1 MLRIRKAQA
10 CRFLL
15 RKNGLLGANG
25 LRGKDGVLDY
35 VQQAGCVQYD
45 PVDLCGCSHELALL
59 ARVKGFSRNML
70 QELLYTDRAL
80 IDFFD
85 KNMCIMLREDWP
97 SLNFLRENFRRSAR
111 SHGEME
117 KQVFALIRQRGS
129 LTAQELDAAL
139 GIANGRA
146 VLEMLYFRGDLVIHH
161 QTAATRSYALASDCL
176 PEALLKAPDPFANER
191 QRQMWQ
197 VMRRIGAVGMLWNGP
212 SDAWLGVDGLN
223 AQARNEVF
231 HGLMQLGVIVP
242 VEVEGVSRPLF
253 MLREDLPL
261 LMHCQEPQSSDRR
274 ARLLPPLDCML
285 WDRRLI
291 AELFGF
297 TYKWEIY
304 TPEEQRRY
312 GCYVLP
318 VVWGEGFAGRVEPV
332 CDRAQDAL
340 IIRRF
345 WPEEGMRASDRFLWA
360 LEDALDELRR
370 FNGLSRLVWAEGWL
384 TG

>member
-111 SHGEME
+111 AHGEME

-197 VMRRIGAVGMLWNGP
+197 VMRRIGAVGMLWNSP